1 MNKKPFLFLIAFL
14 GFSFLASP
22 IIAQEEIVEINFF
35 YSDFCS
41 HCAKE
46 EAFLD
51 ILEGQYHNL
60 VINRYSITSN
70 KEAPTILAS
79 FYEEYEVPERNWGLV
94 PALFI
99 GDEYFIGYNEEIK
112 AKIIERING
121 YSETDTDIYE
131 INIPFLGTVNTSEMS
146 LTTLT
151 IVLGLLDGFNP
162 CAMWILL
169 FLIALLISTNSRK
182 KMLLIGGTFLFAS
195 GLVYYLILNA
205 WLKLFLAVSYI
216 NIVRIIMGVSAL
228 GIGVWQIKNFIDYKP
243 GVCEVT
249 GGEGGIQTK
258 LRNKIE
264 NKAKQITEASI
275 GIGMIVGVFVLAIG
289 VNMIEFFCSAG
300 IPAIFTQILSLNVD
314 SGFQYQFYVLLYTFI
329 FMLDDLVIFLIT
341 FFTLKQFGFTHE
353 YNHWA
358 TLIGGLLIFVLG
370 ILLIFKPEIL
380 SFA

>member
-1 MNKKPFLFLIAFL
+1 MNKKIFLFLIVLL
-14 GFSFLASP
+14 GFSLFANP
-22 IIAQEEIVEINFF
+22 AVAQQEIVEINFF

-46 EAFLD
+46 EVFLD
-51 ILEGQYHNL
+51 VLEDQYPNL
-60 VINRYSITSN
+60 IINRYSITSN
-70 KEAPTILAS
+70 KEAPSILAS

-99 GDEYFIGYNEEIK
+99 GDEYFIGYSEEVK
-112 AKIIERING
+112 AKIIECING
-121 YSETDTDIYE
+121 CSETDIDIYE
-131 INIPFLGTVNTSEMS
+131 INIPFLGTINTSEMS

-162 CAMWILL
+162 CAMWIML
-169 FLIALLISTNSRK
+169 FLIALLINTDSRK

-195 GLVYYLILNA
+195 GLIYYLILNA

-216 NIVRIIMGVSAL
+216 NIVRMVIGVSAL
-228 GIGVWQIKNFIDYKP
+228 GVGVWQIKNFIDYKP
-243 GVCEVT
+243 GVCKVT
-249 GGEGGIQTK
+249 GGEGGIQAK

-264 NKAKQITEASI
+264 DKAKQITESSV
-275 GIGMIVGVFVLAIG
+275 GIGMIIGVFVLAIG
-289 VNMIEFFCSAG
+289 VNMVEFFCSAG
-300 IPAIFTQILSLNVD
+300 IPAIFTQVLSLNVTSD
-314 SGFQYQFYVLLYTFI
+314 FQYQFYVLLYTFV
-329 FMLDDLVIFLIT
+329 FMLDDLIIFLIT
-341 FFTLKQFGFTHE
+341 FFTLKQFGFTQE

-358 TLIGGLLIFVLG
+358 TLIGGLLIFILG